1 MQSLLGLG
9 VFIFVGYLLSSNRK
23 KILWRLVAVCLV
35 IQFGFALAVLR
46 LPVVA
51 HVFEAASSFFVHV
64 LDYSSQ
70 GAQFLFGNLMD
81 AKTYGFIFA
90 FNVLPTIV
98 FFSALTSLLYHLGVL
113 QLIVNGFAWVFT
125 KTLRVSG
132 AESLSMA
139 GNIFLGQTE
148 APLLIKPYLA
158 RMTRSEVFCVMV
170 GGMANIAGGV
180 LAAYV
185 GFLGGDDPVQ
195 RQLFATHLLCA
206 SIISAPAA
214 ILISKLMEPEPHL
227 EKIDQSLVPL
237 VRDKEQ
243 HLLEAISSGT
253 TDGVS
258 MAINVA
264 AMLLVFTALVAM
276 VNAILGS
283 IGSVTGFNAWLSL
296 ATNHAVDKLSL
307 QYILGFLFSPVAW
320 LTGVDSR
327 DLQSVARLLGE
338 KTILNEFYA
347 YADLSK
353 MRAAGAFVSERSV
366 IIVTYALCGFA
377 NIASIGIQLGGIG
390 IMAPNHKPL
399 LARLGVRALI
409 GGTLATLMTACVVA
423 LLV

>member
-1 MQSLLGLG
+1 M
-9 VFIFVGYLLSSNRK
+9 
-23 KILWRLVAVCLV
+23 CLV
-35 IQFGFALAVLR
+35 IQFGFALAVLK
-46 LPVVA
+46 LPGVA
-51 HVFEAASSFFVHV
+51 HVFEVASSFFVHV

-113 QLIVNGFAWVFT
+113 QIIVNGFAWVFT

-237 VRDKEQ
+237 VRNKEQ
-243 HLLEAISSGT
+243 HLLEAISTGT

-283 IGSVTGFNAWLSL
+283 VGSVTGFNEWLSIT
-296 ATNHAVDKLSL
+296 TNHAVDKLSL
-307 QYILGFLFSPVAW
+307 QYILGLLFSPVAW
-320 LTGVDSR
+320 LTGVEVA
-327 DLQSVARLLGE
+327 DLQPVARLLGE

-390 IMAPNHKPL
+390 IMAPNHKSL